1 MNIAFKQRDG
11 ASGGERAVARL
22 HFHASELREGR
33 DGPLI
38 ARHVG
43 HAWVVS
49 GVEYLRLDCA
59 GAVRITFSDEHGG
72 SSAQYGPYGHFSS
85 VNGIV
90 FADHLVLAHLDT
102 RSERWYVI
110 SDGGEWPMFSVDP
123 VS

>member
-1 MNIAFKQRDG
+1 VKIVFKERDG
-11 ASGGERAVARL
+11 ASGGERTVARL
-22 HFHASELREGR
+22 HFRAAELREGR

-49 GVEYLRLDCA
+49 GAEYLRLDCEGPVRVRFA
-59 GAVRITFSDEHGG
+59 DEQGA
-72 SSAQYGPYGHFSS
+72 SSAQYGPYSHFSS

-102 RSERWYVI
+102 KSERWYVI
-110 SDGGEWPMFSVDP
+110 SDGGEWAAFSVDP
-123 VS
+123 A